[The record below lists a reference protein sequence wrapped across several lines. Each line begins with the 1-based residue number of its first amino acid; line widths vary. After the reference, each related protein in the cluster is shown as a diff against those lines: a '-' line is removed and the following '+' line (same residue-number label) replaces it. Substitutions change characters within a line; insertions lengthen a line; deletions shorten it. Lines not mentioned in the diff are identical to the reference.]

1 MEDDEHPEQTSSG
14 LNEKIDSL
22 LDKVYNVGGGIV
34 LGALA
39 GFLAKEQDTNSNSF
53 SSLTVYALLMT
64 AVYAGCILGSH
75 KFFTEERKRNSLI
88 NNLAAYVPCIAG
100 MFGAYCLA

>member
-1 MEDDEHPEQTSSG
+1 MEDDEHSEQAHSG

-22 LDKVYNVGGGIV
+22 LNKVYNVGGDIV
-34 LGALA
+34 VGGLA

-64 AVYAGCILGSH
+64 TIYMGCLLASH
-75 KFFTEERKRNSLI
+75 RFFKEERKRNSLL
-88 NNLAAYVPCIAG
+88 NNLAAYVPCMAG

>member
-1 MEDDEHPEQTSSG
+1 MEDNEHPEQTSSG

-22 LDKVYNVGGGIV
+22 LNKVYNAGGGIV
-34 LGALA
+34 IGGLA

-53 SSLTVYALLMT
+53 SSLTTYTLLIT
-64 AVYAGCILGSH
+64 AVYVGCLLTSH
-75 KFFTEERKRNSLI
+75 RFLTEERKRNSLI